1 MYYRSSPYKAS
12 KHSSYMPVIAIGAL
26 ALTAWYLREVQ
37 TMTSAV
43 VDIRNNLKRR

>member
-1 MYYRSSPYKAS
+1 MYYRSSPYKAC
-12 KHSSYMPVIAIGAL
+12 KHSSYMPFVAVGML

-43 VDIRNNLKRR
+43 VDIRNGLRRR